1 MSFFWAPGCSSLLL
15 GVLGAEVDDAWDNSC
30 RGSFTMRLY
39 LTVTPSHVGVDVDR
53 LAYPLHHP
61 TVHSCQMKGQGLLL
75 GAILSW

>member
-1 MSFFWAPGCSSLLL
+1 
-15 GVLGAEVDDAWDNSC
+15 
-30 RGSFTMRLY
+30 MRLY